1 MIVMNSNCLPRQE
14 SFDDSPLLNERTK
27 GLGRNFFYTV
37 LIFAALC
44 ALSYALH
51 GV

>member
-1 MIVMNSNCLPRQE
+1 MIVMNSNCLPGQE
-14 SFDDSPLLNERTK
+14 SFDSPLLNERTK
-27 GLGRNFFYTV
+27 DLGRNFFYTV

-44 ALSYALH
+44 ALSYVLH